1 MVSNPY
7 ARLSRRERQIMEI
20 VYRLGQATVQ
30 EVLDNIE
37 DPPSYSGIRAHLR
50 ILEEKKHLHHVQD
63 GPRYVFVPTVA
74 RKQVRRSA
82 LKGLLRNFFN
92 DSREEMIA
100 ALLEESPDLSDED
113 LKKLGRL
120 IAQARKEGR

>member
-7 ARLSRRERQIMEI
+7 EKLSHRERQIMEI

-30 EVLDNIE
+30 EVLDDIA
-37 DPPSYSGIRAHLR
+37 DPPSCSAVRAQLR
-50 ILEEKKHLHHVQD
+50 ILEEKGHLRHVQG

-92 DSREEMIA
+92 DSREEMMA
-100 ALLEESPDLSDED
+100 ALLEDSPDLSDED
-113 LKKLGRL
+113 LKKLGRM
-120 IAQARKEGR
+120 IERARKEGR